1 MTSALVPDAAR
12 FPQPYRLRHLGL
24 AILVTLV
31 LVVSGQRVGID
42 RAIAMTA
49 SAVMA
54 PLGLG
59 PPSPVADALARG
71 LGQLWP
77 LQFETRDDVARLP
90 AFDADALPP
99 LAYLETETRRE
110 TALDPETSQAVV
122 RTVRT
127 TLLVQPL
134 GYVGHVALKMLE
146 TLEIAL
152 WGTLVAILLGLPL
165 ALLGAQNT
173 MPVCGVRL
181 AARGIVAVLRAIPEL
196 ISALFL
202 VMAFGFGPIPGVL
215 ALGLHAA
222 GFLGKFYADDMEASD
237 PAPQRALSA
246 IGASRLAV
254 WRVAILPQVMPQFIA
269 YTLYIFDR
277 NVRMATVIGLV
288 GAGGIGQELRGRFD
302 MYQFGH
308 VGTIL
313 LATLLVVVIIDL
325 AANRLRKS
333 AGL

>member
-1 MTSALVPDAAR
+1 MIGPAPAGAAQ
-12 FPQPYRLRHLGL
+12 FPQPYRRRHFGL
-24 AILVTLV
+24 AIAAIALLTL
-31 LVVSGQRVGID
+31 SGQRVGID
-42 RAIAMTA
+42 RALTRTGDAALA
-49 SAVMA
+49 S
-54 PLGLG
+54 LGLG
-59 PPSPVADALARG
+59 PPSPVANALSRG

-77 LQFETRDDVARLP
+77 LQIETREDISRLTE
-90 AFDADALPP
+90 FDANNLP
-99 LAYLETETRRE
+99 LFSHLEKLPVKRVEASADVDQT
-110 TALDPETSQAVV
+110 
-122 RTVRT
+122 TV
-127 TLLVQPL
+127 LVKPL

-152 WGTLVAILLGLPL
+152 WGTLVAIVLGLPL
-165 ALLGAQNT
+165 ALLGARNT
-173 MPVCGVRL
+173 MPMHGVRV
-181 AARGIVAVLRAIPEL
+181 AARGVVAVLRAVPEL

-202 VMAFGFGPIPGVL
+202 VMAFGFGPIPGLL
-215 ALGLHAA
+215 ALGLHAG

-237 PAPQRALSA
+237 PAPQRALLA

-254 WRVAILPQVMPQFIA
+254 WRVAVLPQVMPQFIA

-313 LATLLVVVIIDL
+313 VATLIVVGLIDVTST
-325 AANRLRKS
+325 RLRKA

>member
-1 MTSALVPDAAR
+1 MTRTLPPDAAR
-12 FPQPYRLRHLGL
+12 FPQPYRVRHLVFAA
-24 AILVTLV
+24 AIV
-31 LVVSGQRVGID
+31 LLLIVSGQRVGFD
-42 RAIAMTA
+42 RAMSLSAN
-49 SAVMA
+49 AVMA
-54 PLGLG
+54 TIGWG
-59 PPSPVADALARG
+59 PPSPVASALSNG

-77 LQFETRDDVARLP
+77 LQIETREDVSDVP
-90 AFDADALPP
+90 DHDPGNLPP
-99 LAYLETETRRE
+99 FARVETETRTE
-110 TALDPETSQAVV
+110 TSLDPATSRPVA
-122 RTVRT
+122 RTVRAT
-127 TLLVQPL
+127 VLVQPF
-134 GYVGHVALKMLE
+134 GYISQVAVKMLE

-152 WGTLVAILLGLPL
+152 WGTLVAVALGLPL
-165 ALLGAQNT
+165 AMLGARNT
-173 MPVCGVRL
+173 MPWQPVRV
-181 AARGIVAVLRAIPEL
+181 AARGVVAILRAIPEL

-202 VMAFGFGPIPGVL
+202 VMAFGFGPIPGLL

-222 GFLGKFYADDMEASD
+222 GFLGKFYADDMETSD
-237 PAPQRALSA
+237 PAPQRALAA

-254 WRVAILPQVMPQFIA
+254 WRVAILPQVMPQFIS

-313 LATLLVVVIIDL
+313 LATLLVVVLFDL
-325 AANRLRKS
+325 MANRLRKT

>member
-1 MTSALVPDAAR
+1 MTATLASHAER
-12 FPQPYRLRHLGL
+12 FPQPCRRRHFGVAL
-24 AILVTLV
+24 AALV
-31 LVVSGQRVGID
+31 LLVLSGHRVGID
-42 RAIAMTA
+42 RALTMVGA
-49 SAVMA
+49 AVLA

-59 PPSPVADALARG
+59 QPSPVADALARG
-71 LGQLWP
+71 AGQLWP
-77 LQFETRDDVARLP
+77 LQVESREDVSRIP
-90 AFDADALPP
+90 DFDASVLPP
-99 LAYLETETRRE
+99 MSYLEKVPWQGADAA
-110 TALDPETSQAVV
+110 TAGEQT
-122 RTVRT
+122 TV
-127 TLLVQPL
+127 LVQPL
-134 GYVGHVALKMLE
+134 GYVSHVALKMFE

-165 ALLGAQNT
+165 ALLGARNI
-173 MPVCGVRL
+173 MPVTAVRV
-181 AARGIVAVLRAIPEL
+181 AARGVVAVLRAVPEL

-202 VMAFGFGPIPGVL
+202 VMAFGFGPIPGLL
-215 ALGLHAA
+215 ALGLHAG

-237 PAPQRALSA
+237 PAPQRALLA

-254 WRVAILPQVMPQFIA
+254 WRVAVLPQVMPQFIA

-313 LATLLVVVIIDL
+313 VATLVVVGLIDVTST
-325 AANRLRKS
+325 RLRKS

>member
-1 MTSALVPDAAR
+1 MTTSAATDAAQ
-12 FPQPYRLRHLGL
+12 FPKPYRRRHFGL
-24 AILVTLV
+24 AVAAIALLA
-31 LVVSGQRVGID
+31 LSGQRVGVD
-42 RAIAMTA
+42 RALTMTGDAALA
-49 SAVMA
+49 SI
-54 PLGLG
+54 GLG
-59 PPSPVADALARG
+59 PPSPVADALVRG

-77 LQFETRDDVARLP
+77 LQVETQEDVSRLTD
-90 AFDADALPP
+90 FDPNNLPLFSHLEKQPVQGADAG
-99 LAYLETETRRE
+99 AGTE
-110 TALDPETSQAVV
+110 QA
-122 RTVRT
+122 TM
-127 TLLVQPL
+127 LVQPL
-134 GYVGHVALKMLE
+134 GYVGHVTVKMLE

-165 ALLGAQNT
+165 ALLGARNI
-173 MPVCGVRL
+173 MPVKGVRI
-181 AARGIVAVLRAIPEL
+181 AARGVVAVLRAVPEL

-202 VMAFGFGPIPGVL
+202 VMAFGFGPIPGLL
-215 ALGLHAA
+215 ALGLHAG

-237 PAPQRALSA
+237 PAPQKALLA

-254 WRVAILPQVMPQFIA
+254 WRVAVLPQVMPQFIA

-313 LATLLVVVIIDL
+313 VATLVVVGLIDVTS
-325 AANRLRKS
+325 ARLRKA

>member
-1 MTSALVPDAAR
+1 MTRAPSADAAR
-12 FPQPYRLRHLGL
+12 FPQPYRLRHLGIATAL
-24 AILVTLV
+24 LLLLI
-31 LVVSGQRVGID
+31 VSGQRVGFD
-42 RAIAMTA
+42 RAVSMSANAVTA
-49 SAVMA
+49 AI
-54 PLGLG
+54 GWG
-59 PPSPVADALARG
+59 PPSPVAAALSKG

-77 LQFETRDDVARLP
+77 LQVETREDVTEVP
-90 AFDADALPP
+90 DFDPRNLPP
-99 LAYLETETRRE
+99 FAHVETETRSE
-110 TALDPETSQAVV
+110 TSLDPATSQPVA
-122 RTVRT
+122 RTVQAT
-127 TLLVQPL
+127 VLVQPL
-134 GYVGHVALKMLE
+134 GYVGHVAVKMLE

-152 WGTLVAILLGLPL
+152 WGTLVAVALGLPL
-165 ALLGAQNT
+165 AMAGARNT
-173 MPVCGVRL
+173 MPWQLVRM
-181 AARGIVAVLRAIPEL
+181 AARGVVAILRAIPEL

-202 VMAFGFGPIPGVL
+202 VMAFGFGPIPGLL

-222 GFLGKFYADDMEASD
+222 GFLGKFYADDMETSD

-254 WRVAILPQVMPQFIA
+254 WRVAILPHVMPQFIS
-269 YTLYIFDR
+269 YTLYILDR

-313 LATLLVVVIIDL
+313 VATLLIVVVVDL
-325 AANRLRKS
+325 VANRLRKA

>member
-1 MTSALVPDAAR
+1 MTGLLTADPR
-12 FPQPYRLRHLGL
+12 QFPQPYRHRHFGFAVVVIAL
-24 AILVTLV
+24 LVM
-31 LVVSGQRVGID
+31 SGQRVGID
-42 RAIAMTA
+42 RALTM
-49 SAVMA
+49 SSGAVLA

-59 PPSPVADALARG
+59 PPSPVADALGRG

-77 LQFETRDDVARLP
+77 LQVETREDVSRLP
-90 AFDADALPP
+90 DFDAKNLPP
-99 LAYLETETRRE
+99 FSHLEKIPSPTPGARSDEV
-110 TALDPETSQAVV
+110 QA
-122 RTVRT
+122 TI
-127 TLLVQPL
+127 LVQPL
-134 GYVGHVALKMLE
+134 GYISHVAIKMLE

-152 WGTLVAILLGLPL
+152 WGTLVAIVLGLPL
-165 ALLGAQNT
+165 ALLGARNIT
-173 MPVCGVRL
+173 PVQVVRV
-181 AARGIVAVLRAIPEL
+181 AARGFVAVLRAVPEL

-202 VMAFGFGPIPGVL
+202 VMAFGFGPIPGLL
-215 ALGLHAA
+215 ALGFHAG
-222 GFLGKFYADDMEASD
+222 GFLGKFYADDMEASE
-237 PAPQRALSA
+237 PAPQRALLA

-254 WRVAILPQVMPQFIA
+254 WRVAVLPQVMPQFIA

-313 LATLLVVVIIDL
+313 VATLAVVGLIDVTS
-325 AANRLRKS
+325 NRLRKA